1 MKTLLRTCTRGVLG
15 VSLLAT
21 PACQKHESNGL
32 PPPVGS
38 GAAAAPVIPKL
49 SEIGNAAPQASAAP
63 TAAAWTGT
71 LFARHEAQLGPK
83 MSGIITQIAVEEG
96 DHVKKGQF
104 LFRLD
109 PAQGSLAVDQ
119 AKAGVAT
126 AEVGY
131 DAAKLDFARATE
143 LMQKGS
149 IAPAAYDQAKA
160 GHDRALTTLSQA
172 KVGLQ
177 QAQRALADTAVYS
190 PIDGI
195 VTSKLKSVGET
206 ATMMPPTVVLIV
218 QDVDKLELRARLPER
233 ALANI
238 KQGSVIRMTA
248 TSVKVTREVKIK
260 RVNPTIDQRTRTVE
274 VVADVDNTSSELKV
288 GMLVEVANP
297 EGAASTDKAEP
308 GKLAGVAEPGDK
320 AR

>member
-1 MKTLLRTCTRGVLG
+1 
-15 VSLLAT
+15 
-21 PACQKHESNGL
+21 
-32 PPPVGS
+32 
-38 GAAAAPVIPKL
+38 
-49 SEIGNAAPQASAAP
+49 
-63 TAAAWTGT
+63 

-83 MSGIITQIAVEEG
+83 MSGILSQITVEEG
-96 DHVKKGQF
+96 DRVKKGQL

-109 PAQGSLAVDQ
+109 AAQGSLAVDQ

-131 DAAKLDFARATE
+131 DAAKLDFGRATE

-160 GHDRALTTLSQA
+160 GHDRALMTLSQA

-177 QAQRALADTAVYS
+177 QAQRALADTAIYS

-195 VTSKLKSVGET
+195 ITAKLKSVGET
-206 ATMMPPTVVLIV
+206 ATMMPPTIVLVV
-218 QDVDKLELRARLPER
+218 QDVEKLELRARLPER
-233 ALANI
+233 ALGNI
-238 KQGSVIRMTA
+238 KQGSVIRITA
-248 TSVKVTREVKIK
+248 PSVKVTRDVKVK
-260 RVNPTIDQRTRTVE
+260 RVSPTIDQRTRTVE
-274 VVADVDNTSSELKV
+274 VVADVDNANSELKV

-297 EGAASTDKAEP
+297 DGTASSGKTDN
-308 GKLAGVAEPGDK
+308 GRLAGVGEPGDK